1 MEQLILDLFESNCIQ
16 FGKFTLKSRV
26 VSPIY
31 IDFKGVVGY
40 PNIVKNIVNLFGE
53 RMTELN
59 LNYTRLC
66 GVPYGGIVF
75 TSLLSQTTGKPMLI
89 VRKEAKKYGMKKLI
103 EGEYY
108 NGESVVL
115 VEDIISTGKSILEF
129 AVKLTRQKLKITDI
143 LVICDRR
150 LHHQNDLND
159 YKIHSLFTIHD
170 LLTILYKNE
179 KITRETFLEVYS
191 FIIDSS
197 PVKNTRDITFIREN
211 FDTPMKLKI
220 SQKIISKKS
229 NICFS
234 YFETDFFKLLD
245 IAGRIGASIA
255 ILIYNSSIITDFNT
269 ERAILLK
276 KLANEKNFALFDHL
290 LLGNK
295 TEILEKQLQTAGL
308 IADIVSVSQDYGEAN
323 SAIKVVNK
331 KNRINT
337 GIVFNIPNELTD
349 NERLQLYNRGND
361 YPDNLIGFYCNKR
374 SILMN
379 NDLAFYFTD
388 FLNTTD
394 INEPILLRHR
404 NMCDLFTINYKSIQ
418 YNTLPGKWI
427 ENMRKICWNILNGKN
442 ATIE

>member
-1 MEQLILDLFESNCIQ
+1 M
-16 FGKFTLKSRV
+16 
-26 VSPIY
+26 
-31 IDFKGVVGY
+31 
-40 PNIVKNIVNLFGE
+40 
-53 RMTELN
+53 
-59 LNYTRLC
+59 
-66 GVPYGGIVF
+66 
-75 TSLLSQTTGKPMLI
+75 
-89 VRKEAKKYGMKKLI
+89 
-103 EGEYY
+103 
-108 NGESVVL
+108 
-115 VEDIISTGKSILEF
+115 
-129 AVKLTRQKLKITDI
+129 
-143 LVICDRR
+143 
-150 LHHQNDLND
+150 
-159 YKIHSLFTIHD
+159 
-170 LLTILYKNE
+170 
-179 KITRETFLEVYS
+179 
-191 FIIDSS
+191 
-197 PVKNTRDITFIREN
+197 
-211 FDTPMKLKI
+211 
-220 SQKIISKKS
+220 
-229 NICFS
+229 
-234 YFETDFFKLLD
+234 D
-245 IAGRIGASIA
+245 IAGRIGTSIA

-269 ERAILLK
+269 ERANLLK

-308 IADIVSVSQDYGEAN
+308 IADIVSVSQNYGEAN

-337 GIVFNIPNELTD
+337 GIVFNISNELTD

-374 SILMN
+374 SILMS

-418 YNTLPGKWI
+418 YNTQPGKWI